1 MKLNRKKNAIRN
13 VVYGAIYRCVSILGP
28 FVVRTVMIYIMG
40 NEYVGLNSLFTS
52 ILSFLS
58 LAELGVGSA
67 LVYSMYKPIAQDDTE
82 TINALYALYRR
93 LYKIIG
99 TVIFTIGLL
108 LIPILPI
115 LIKKDLPSD
124 VNLYVIYLVFLINT
138 VLSYW
143 LYGYKQSLLYAFQR
157 TDIVSKRATA
167 INMLMYVVQVLSMLI
182 WQNYYYYIIWLP
194 ICTVLTNIVN
204 KIVVDKMF
212 PQYRCEGRVSKELSD
227 SIKKKIIALFG
238 TKANSIVLHATD
250 NIVIS
255 AFLGLGLV
263 GKYGN
268 YYYIMNSICMF
279 LKIIYS
285 SITAGLGN
293 SLQTETVEKNY
304 NDFKFLSFA
313 NAWIVTF
320 CATSLLCLYQPFMKI
335 WVKKDSMLDMDIVVL
350 VVVYF
355 YVYMIRRIVLTYK
368 DAAGIWWED
377 KFRPYV
383 VMIANLVLNIVLCQF
398 IGLYGILISTIISMF
413 IAIPWENHTVFKFI
427 FHKSSGEYY
436 LRMALYL
443 VVGISVAVLTFFV
456 CSYAPRGI
464 IGVLVRAL
472 LCVTVPNLIWLA
484 LFLNTEEFSRTK
496 SLLLKRE
503 RITRKCKT

>member
-1 MKLNRKKNAIRN
+1 MKLNRKKNSIRN
-13 VVYGAIYRCVSILGP
+13 VVYGTIYRFVSIIGP
-28 FVVRTVMIYIMG
+28 FLVRTAMIYIMG

-67 LVYSMYKPIAQDDTE
+67 LVFSMYKPIAQDDTE

-99 TVIFTIGLL
+99 TVILAIGLF
-108 LIPILPI
+108 LIPVLPM

-124 VNLYVIYLVFLINT
+124 VNLYVIYLLFLINT

-143 LYGYKQSLLYAFQR
+143 LYGYKQSLLNAFQR
-157 TDIVSKRATA
+157 SDIVSKRATA
-167 INMLMYVVQVLSMLI
+167 INILMYVVQVVSMLI
-182 WQNYYYYIIWLP
+182 WKNYYFYIIWLP
-194 ICTVLTNIVN
+194 ICTALTNIVN
-204 KIVVDKMF
+204 KIIVDKMF
-212 PQYRCEGRVSKELSD
+212 PQYKCEGKVSKELSE
-227 SIKKKIIALFG
+227 SIKKKILALFG

-279 LKIIYS
+279 VKILYS

-293 SLQTETVEKNY
+293 SLQTETIEKNY

-320 CATSLLCLYQPFMKI
+320 CATSLLCLYQPFMEI
-335 WVKKDSMLDMDIVVL
+335 WVKKDSMLDMDIVIL

-355 YVYMIRRIVLTYK
+355 YVYMIRRVVLTYK

-383 VMIANLVLNIVLCQF
+383 VMIVNLVLNIILCQF
-398 IGLYGILISTIISMF
+398 IGLYGILISTIVSMF

-436 LRMALYL
+436 VKMAFYL
-443 VVGISVAVLTFFV
+443 AVGIGVCGLTFFV
-456 CSYAPRGI
+456 CRYAPNGI
-464 IGVLVRAL
+464 LGILVRAI
-472 LCVTVPNLIWLA
+472 LCVIVPNAIWLA
-484 LFLNTEEFSRTK
+484 LFFKTNEFSRTK
-496 SLLLKRE
+496 RLLLKRN
-503 RITRKCKT
+503 